1 MNLLRRYPL
10 VLATIAVG
18 LLVAGLY
25 LANAAT
31 AARFAATIYVLGIIV
46 WVSVG
51 MVKDILRGHWGLD
64 ILAVVAMAATLAT
77 GEYAAGL
84 IVALMLTGGEGW
96 EDYAEQRAR
105 RELPALLDRAPDIAH
120 VLPSAQGAP
129 EDRPADEVLPGDLLL
144 SRPAETVP
152 VDVELVS
159 SSAAFDTSSLTGESL
174 PVTLS
179 AGAEVP
185 DRKSTRLNS

>member
-77 GEYAAGL
+77 GEHAAGR
-84 IVALMLTGGEGW
+84 IVALMLTAGRAREA
-96 EDYAEQRAR
+96 YAEQRAR
-105 RELPALLDRAPDIAH
+105 RERAAHPD
-120 VLPSAQGAP
+120 PAP
-129 EDRPADEVLPGDLLL
+129 EIARVRP
-144 SRPAETVP
+144 PA
-152 VDVELVS
+152 
-159 SSAAFDTSSLTGESL
+159 
-174 PVTLS
+174 
-179 AGAEVP
+179 
-185 DRKSTRLNS
+185 